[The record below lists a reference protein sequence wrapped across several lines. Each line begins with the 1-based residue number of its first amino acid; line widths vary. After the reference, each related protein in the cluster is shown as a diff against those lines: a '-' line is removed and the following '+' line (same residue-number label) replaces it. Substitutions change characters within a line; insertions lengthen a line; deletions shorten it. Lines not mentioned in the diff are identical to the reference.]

1 MTMQGAA
8 KFPTSSSMRPLEVAT
23 LAPSPAPPL
32 ATLLPLDH
40 EAGHAP
46 VLREPEELLLLLQ
59 RKQAMKVMSKKA

>member
-1 MTMQGAA
+1 
-8 KFPTSSSMRPLEVAT
+8 MRPLEVAT

-46 VLREPEELLLLLQ
+46 VLREPEELLLLQQ